1 MTLSIEQ
8 FCDRYKTCEEGREWA
23 LRNCESMDEVWQTA
37 KPEWLIWIA
46 TREGVLTDKELR
58 LFAVWCA
65 RQVQH
70 LMDDQRSINALD
82 VAELH
87 INGFATNE
95 ELTAARAA
103 AYAALAAA
111 DAAWA
116 AARYAVW
123 DAADAA
129 KATAYATR
137 AASDA
142 AWAASDAAWA
152 AAADAFRA
160 GAAAWAAADAADA
173 AAAAKATAYAVR
185 AASNAADAADAAMAG
200 NEICV
205 VARECQVEWL
215 RENCKPKLF

>member
-103 AYAALAAA
+103 A
-111 DAAWA
+111 DAAWVAAAAAWDADWAAA
-116 AARYAVW
+116 AARA
-123 DAADAA
+123 
-129 KATAYATR
+129 
-137 AASDA
+137 A
-142 AWAASDAAWA
+142 AWASSGAYAA
-152 AAADAFRA
+152 AAADA
-160 GAAAWAAADAADA
+160 GSAAAAVADRA
-173 AAAAKATAYAVR
+173 AAAAAR
-185 AASNAADAADAAMAG
+185 AAANAAWAG
-200 NEICV
+200 NEVYV
-205 VARECQVEWL
+205 VARECQAVWL
-215 RENCKPKLF
+215 RENCKPKLFE